1 MSATIDNVFSVWS
14 NLEDSYEL
22 KAKPK
27 GIDRSTFFKTLVG
40 YSQGKHKLPAL
51 LSKLNKEI
59 EVGNLKSNEETLDKY
74 YKLSET
80 FKILG
85 SYIETNGIPNKID
98 NLDMFLINA
107 MGLLKE
113 EMTKEDLLSKYNYY
127 PNRDNKVTK
136 YHFRVMLEEF
146 NCLIEHIESDRDGNI
161 SHFVGIESVKDK
173 FRMFTNDMMY
183 NYLVSGYGSQEYMSK
198 KFNVDC
204 LAIIAL
210 LMREGTQPNVF
221 FVSDPANI
229 KDNKLFG
236 KGELRFVRQI
246 DQPCGQVVEYKF
258 KELSV
263 FCMYLNQA

>member
-1 MSATIDNVFSVWS
+1 MSATIDNVFSIWS
-14 NLEDSYEL
+14 NLEDAYEL
-22 KAKPK
+22 KAKPR
-27 GIDRSTFFKTLVG
+27 GVDRSTFFKTLVG

-59 EVGNLKSNEETLDKY
+59 ENDSLKSNEDVLDKY

-85 SYIETNGIPNKID
+85 SYIETNGIPSKID
-98 NLDMFLINA
+98 NLDLFLINA

-113 EMTKEDLLSKYNYY
+113 ELTKEDLLSKYNYY
-127 PNRDNKVTK
+127 PNKDTNIIK

-146 NCLIEHIESDRDGNI
+146 DCLVEHIESDRDGNI
-161 SHFVGIESVKDK
+161 SHYIGIESVRDK

-183 NYLVSGYGSQEYMSK
+183 NYLVSGYGSKEYMSK

-204 LAIIAL
+204 LTIIAL
-210 LMREGTQPNVF
+210 LMREGTQPNMF
-221 FVSDPANI
+221 FISDSDNL

-236 KGELRFVRQI
+236 KGELRFERQI
-246 DQPCGQVVEYKF
+246 DLSCGQVVEYKF
-258 KELSV
+258 KELSI
-263 FCMYLNQA
+263 FCMYLS